1 MPELPEVETIAR
13 DLALKLRGRT
23 IKRIRY
29 DDYPPVF
36 DRHSLDPRLLLGQR
50 IADVGRA
57 GKFVI
62 LRLQSQDLR
71 LAVHLR
77 MTGQLLFQPAGG
89 TAPYARAVFALNG
102 GAALVFA
109 DVRKF
114 GRMRLFVGEPAASL
128 TIGIDPFDRRLNAE
142 RFSALTAGRTT
153 PVKSWLLNQQYVG
166 GVGNIYACEAL
177 YYAGIRPK
185 KRVGKLSATERNRLL
200 ASLRKVL
207 RKAIRHR
214 GSSVDDYVDAEGK
227 QGEFQKQLAV
237 YGRAG
242 MQCRRCG
249 TPIRRIVLAQ
259 RGTFYCPT
267 CQR

>member
-1 MPELPEVETIAR
+1 VPELPEVETIAR
-13 DLALKLRGRT
+13 DLAPRLRGRR
-23 IKRIRY
+23 IARIRH

-36 DRHSLDPRLLLGQR
+36 DRHSLAPAVLRGR
-50 IADVGRA
+50 TIETVRRA
-57 GKFVI
+57 GKYVLLEFDRG
-62 LRLQSQDLR
+62 LRC
-71 LAVHLR
+71 AVHLR
-77 MTGQLLFQPAGG
+77 MTGALLFEEGAHTPRY
-89 TAPYARAVFALNG
+89 TRALLRFADG
-102 GAALVFA
+102 SALAFA

-114 GRMRLFVGEPAASL
+114 GRMRIFRGAPEDAI
-128 TIGIDPFDRRLNAE
+128 TIGIDPFDRRLTPALLKTM
-142 RFSALTAGRTT
+142 SARNRRSA
-153 PVKSWLLNQQYVG
+153 VKVWLLNQRYLG

-185 KRVGKLSATERNRLL
+185 RRIANLSTPERERLL
-200 ASLRKVL
+200 GSLRAVL

-214 GSSVDDYVDAEGK
+214 GSSVDDYVDAAGE

-242 MQCRRCG
+242 MPCRRCG

-259 RGTFYCPT
+259 RGTFYCPS

>member
-13 DLALKLRGRT
+13 DLALELRGRR
-23 IKRIRY
+23 IARIRH

-36 DRHSLDPRLLLGQR
+36 DRHSLNPRLLRGRQIR
-50 IADVGRA
+50 DVGRA
-57 GKFVI
+57 GKYIVI
-62 LRLQSQDLR
+62 RFAGADLR

-77 MTGQLLFQPAGG
+77 MTGQLLIRRSRE
-89 TAPYARAVFALNG
+89 TVPYSRARFDLDDG
-102 GAALVFA
+102 RTLFFA

-114 GRMRLFVGEPAASL
+114 GRMRLFTGDPAAAL
-128 TIGIDPFDRRLNAE
+128 TIGTDPFDRRLDVGA
-142 RFSALTAGRTT
+142 FSRLIARRTT
-153 PVKSWLLNQQYVG
+153 PVKVWLLNQQHLG

-185 KRVGKLSATERNRLL
+185 KRVGRLTSLERGRLL
-200 ASLRKVL
+200 VALRQVL

-214 GSSVDDYVDAEGK
+214 GSSVDDYVDAEGMPGK
-227 QGEFQKQLAV
+227 FQNLLAV

-242 MQCRRCG
+242 MPCRRCG

-259 RGTFYCPT
+259 RGTFYCPH